1 MINYLKK
8 NIVSILI
15 GCIIGIPL
23 ALYAV
28 NHQEPATTPVHYDS
42 GLFEQFEQTEQPEK
56 SEADEDLKVNFQVY
70 EMTPDDIALEEYY
83 DSLELLACCVEA
95 EAGNQGLYGKQL
107 VVDVILNRVDDLD
120 FPNCV
125 YDVIMQRNQFSV
137 VSDGRINQVTP
148 TEETYE
154 AIKLEFEHRQNTEI
168 LFFTAEGFSKY
179 GTPWMKIGDHYFSTK
194 KVL

>member
-23 ALYAV
+23 ALYEV
-28 NHQEPATTPVHYDS
+28 HHQEPATTPVHYDS

-56 SEADEDLKVNFQVY
+56 SEADENLNVNFQVY
-70 EMTPDDIALEEYY
+70 EMMPDDIALEEYY

-107 VVDVILNRVDDLD
+107 VVDVILNRVDDSD
-120 FPNCV
+120 FPNCI
-125 YDVIMQRNQFSV
+125 YDVIMQKNQFSV